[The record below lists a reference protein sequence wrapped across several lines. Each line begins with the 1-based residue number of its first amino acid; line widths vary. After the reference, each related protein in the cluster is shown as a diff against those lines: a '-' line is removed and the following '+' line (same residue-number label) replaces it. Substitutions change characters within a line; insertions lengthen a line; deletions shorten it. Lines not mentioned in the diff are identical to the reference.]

1 MLTTN
6 QANIG
11 NAKKTVIHIPNL
23 RASQYLFLFDIR
35 YYSKFSLNLM
45 NVSRINYS
53 SPMHNT
59 VTNEFKQ
66 FPQFFSLGPQIALK
80 RKWHYFLS

>member
-23 RASQYLFLFDIR
+23 RASQYLFLFNIC
-35 YYSKFSLNLM
+35 YYSKFSLILM
-45 NVSRINYS
+45 NGNRINYS
-53 SPMHNT
+53 SPMHNA

-80 RKWHYFLS
+80 RKSYKFLS